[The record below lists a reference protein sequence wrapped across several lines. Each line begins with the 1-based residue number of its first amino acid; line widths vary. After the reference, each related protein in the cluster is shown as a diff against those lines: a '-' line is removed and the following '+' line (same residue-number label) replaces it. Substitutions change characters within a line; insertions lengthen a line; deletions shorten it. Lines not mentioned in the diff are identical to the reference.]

1 MPPRTEEE
9 KARKKAEYLKRKEE
23 RQKRK
28 ELEAKQQ
35 KEEKEASNNS
45 EKKTADKTGSNGSG
59 VSLLLDLPDDALKHV
74 LCELSA
80 AELGRVSMTCTQMN
94 RALCSTREAY
104 ILSRLRHAR
113 MASLG
118 PLEMCQGSEEA
129 K

>member
-1 MPPRTEEE
+1 MPPRSEEE
-9 KARKKAEYLKRKEE
+9 KAKKKADYLKRKEE

-28 ELEAKQQ
+28 ELEAKEE
-35 KEEKEASNNS
+35 EEKDAVKDGEL
-45 EKKTADKTGSNGSG
+45 KKTATAGKNSG
-59 VSLLLDLPDDALKHV
+59 ISLLLDLPEDALKHV

-104 ILSRLRHAR
+104 LLSRLRNSR

-118 PLEMCQGSEEA
+118 PLELCGGSEEA

>member
-1 MPPRTEEE
+1 MPPRSEEE
-9 KARKKAEYLKRKEE
+9 KAQKKADYLKRKEE

-28 ELEAKQQ
+28 EQETKE
-35 KEEKEASNNS
+35 EEKEDAAKSG
-45 EKKTADKTGSNGSG
+45 ERKKTPKAENDSS
-59 VSLLLDLPDDALKHV
+59 VSLLLDLPEDALKHV

-104 ILSRLRHAR
+104 LLSRLRNSR

-118 PLEMCQGSEEA
+118 PLELCRGSEEA